1 MHRYRVAAY
10 PKSGMSGEDQIK
22 RPLYIL
28 AGWIPTR
35 SLNIAR
41 GGIDESEFDGTK
53 AERHVKTARVDIGMG

>member
-1 MHRYRVAAY
+1 
-10 PKSGMSGEDQIK
+10 MSGEDQIK

-53 AERHVKTARVDIGMG
+53 AERHVKSARVDIGMG